1 MIFTLNIL
9 IDICLIFAVW
19 KTFKRCDKS
28 IDYHYRSLKSLKG
41 VLRSYVES
49 VTYAERDYKRKLKN
63 MTNGFLGKYLIKTK
77 LAEKTADRAFNMASS
92 ANLATVALAKALQ
105 APRIMTKE
113 QGQRNEIAKKQIDAL
128 FSGED
133 IMDFLKPIASEE
145 ELLAI
150 ETIQENKRKEM
161 QNGKHKP

>member
-1 MIFTLNIL
+1 MIYTLIIL
-9 IDICLIFAVW
+9 ISLVSVAVAHLYDLRRQDRRDRAFW
-19 KTFKRCDKS
+19 INAIQDRHREHDR
-28 IDYHYRSLKSLKG
+28 Y
-41 VLRSYVES
+41 LRSS
-49 VTYAERDYKRKLKN
+49 VVRMWKEMDGQLTQYW
-63 MTNGFLGKYLIKTK
+63 IKAK

-105 APRIMTKE
+105 APRIMTKA